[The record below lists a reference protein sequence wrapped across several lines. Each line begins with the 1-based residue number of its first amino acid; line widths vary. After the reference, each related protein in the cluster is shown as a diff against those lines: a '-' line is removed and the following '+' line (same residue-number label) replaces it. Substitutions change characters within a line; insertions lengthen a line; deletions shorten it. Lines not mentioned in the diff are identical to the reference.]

1 MSLPLLKI
9 LGHALASSS
18 FSKYDKQA
26 AWAVFC
32 LAFYGSLRMGEI
44 LCHRELGFHPA
55 DSFLWA
61 DVSFAASDHVILKLR
76 NTKSGKAEC
85 VDIFSYPACSTCPV
99 KSLRKLRAA
108 STAQL
113 SAPVFTWESGSNIT
127 PRELNLLLPKLL
139 EPHIGHAAHQLS
151 CHSFRAAIPS
161 LLASFPELSSSDEV
175 MGWGRWKSSAYLSYT
190 KLKSDQRRK
199 VYNKILSLLSRRSGD
214 SGGL

>member
-1 MSLPLLKI
+1 MSLPLLKL
-9 LGHALASSS
+9 LGHGLASSS
-18 FSKYDKQA
+18 FSQFDRPA
-26 AWAVFC
+26 VWAVFC

-55 DSFLWA
+55 DSFLWSDA
-61 DVSFAASDHVILKLR
+61 NFAAADHIILKLR

-85 VDIFSYPACSTCPV
+85 VDIFAIPACSTCPV

-108 STAQL
+108 SSAL
-113 SAPVFTWESGSNIT
+113 PSAPVFTWQSGSNIT
-127 PRELNLLLPKLL
+127 PRELNLLIPKLL
-139 EPHIGHAAHQLS
+139 EPHIGQTAHQLS

-161 LLASFPELSSSDEV
+161 LLASYPELSSSDEV
-175 MGWGRWKSSAYLSYT
+175 MGWGRWKSSAYRCYT

-199 VYNKILSLLSRRSGD
+199 VYNKILSLLSRHSGN